1 MLSNWFKSKDVD
13 EFADLIVE
21 DLRGRFPPGG
31 SAAEPANPGKR
42 FQRLQKTHR
51 AIFSRV
57 EAFARSSDLSVYRKA
72 RLGNRVKWAL
82 TEAGYGK
89 AFVDAFV
96 QELVT
101 LLALAP
107 RAGKAGE
114 RLKKIGSK

>member
-1 MLSNWFKSKDVD
+1 MLSNWFRSRDVD
-13 EFADLIVE
+13 EFADRIVE
-21 DLRGRFPPGG
+21 ELRGRFPPGG
-31 SAAEPANPGKR
+31 SDSEPATPGKR
-42 FQRLQKTHR
+42 IQRLQKTHR

-82 TEAGYGK
+82 TEAGYER

-107 RAGKAGE
+107 RAGKGGG
-114 RLKKIGSK
+114 RLKKIGNK